1 MQLFDSVELVS
12 PRRGQQPTQREQED
26 RDEDDGGGDES
37 DGEEG
42 VSAEELVQKYMER
55 VSVSA

>member
-1 MQLFDSVELVS
+1 MELVS
-12 PRRGQQPTQREQED
+12 PRRGQQPTQREQEE
-26 RDEDDGGGDES
+26 RDEDDGGADES

-55 VSVSA
+55 VSEYVSV